1 MRILFR
7 KSSIT
12 KAQRDRA
19 LFAAPIIVALIL
31 LSLFTQNKAVLA
43 SSWRSP
49 MAMLA
54 GRSPGGRGAGA
65 LYNTK
70 PGYEMKAA
78 SVRPGSPGPHER
90 VLAAMRERPVLP
102 TVAEALAPAVT
113 PLDLAMGTPAS
124 FGDGILPGLGVPAVN
139 APGSR
144 PFLTSSRPGG
154 GGGGGVIPAAEPTPV
169 PSETPDPTPTSTPTA
184 PPTDTNPITP
194 PGTPPISPV
203 PEPATWAM
211 NIVGLFLVGS
221 ALRIRNRKYRKA
233 AGTVSV
239 LPLQG

>member
-1 MRILFR
+1 MRIFFR

-49 MAMLA
+49 VTMLA

-78 SVRPGSPGPHER
+78 YVRPGSPGPHER
-90 VLAAMRERPVLP
+90 VLAAMRQRPMLP
-102 TVAEALAPAVT
+102 TVADALAPAAT

-124 FGDGILPGLGVPAVN
+124 FGDGILPGLGVPAVDT
-139 APGSR
+139 PGAR
-144 PFLTSSRPGG
+144 PFLPSSRS
-154 GGGGGVIPAAEPTPV
+154 GGGGVIPAAEPIPE

-184 PPTDTNPITP
+184 PPTDTNLITP
-194 PGTPPISPV
+194 PGSPPISPV

-211 NIVGLFLVGS
+211 NIIGLFLIGS
-221 ALRIRNRKYRKA
+221 ALRVRNRKYRE
-233 AGTVSV
+233 AGTGSA